1 RPRQATPKREI
12 GMRTDCIAQ
21 RSLENAFRSARA
33 EPLGADAPEV
43 PMDRGDEFPE
53 PVEAR
58 FAPVNH
64 LVENG
69 LAQFLVVRR
78 EAMLHL
84 NLNCRRPDVPDAL
97 EEGVEVRDVE
107 VDHLTKGAPAI
118 LQSDFH
124 PQMLVPAT
132 VTERGSVVGSAVY
145 RS

>member
-1 RPRQATPKREI
+1 
-12 GMRTDCIAQ
+12 MRTDCIAQ

-78 EAMLHL
+78 TAMLHL
-84 NLNCRRPDVPDAL
+84 DLNRRRPDVLDAL
-97 EEGVEVRDVE
+97 EEGVEVCDVA
-107 VDHLTKGAPAI
+107 VDHHK
-118 LQSDFH
+118 Q
-124 PQMLVPAT
+124 
-132 VTERGSVVGSAVY
+132 RGSVILKIDFDTPVRGPEAERELP
-145 RS
+145 RSRGAE